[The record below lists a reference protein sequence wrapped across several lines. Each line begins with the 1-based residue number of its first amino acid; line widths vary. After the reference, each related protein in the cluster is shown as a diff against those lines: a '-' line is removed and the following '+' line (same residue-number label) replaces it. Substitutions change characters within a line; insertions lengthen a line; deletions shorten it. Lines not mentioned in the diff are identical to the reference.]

1 MRLAVARLNLT
12 IEISAPTDRVAVFFV
27 PQRMP
32 YWYGA
37 EMQAE
42 FTVLGGAAD
51 FAPGQKVQI
60 QGKLGRREVSLT
72 AVVTGYSFGHL
83 LEWRFQD
90 AYGVRGM
97 QRWEIE
103 PASEGCVVRMRD
115 EFDLPGPTGRLMD
128 WLLTR
133 HAVKRRG
140 LEYLERLKR
149 LAERR

>member
-1 MRLAVARLNLT
+1 MARLTFT
-12 IEISAPTDRVAVFFV
+12 IQIAAPPDRVAVFFV

-37 EMQAE
+37 EVQAQ

-51 FAPGQKVQI
+51 FAVGQKVQI
-60 QGKLGRREVSLT
+60 QGKLGKRGVSLT
-72 AVVTGYSFGHL
+72 AVITEHSFGHV

-90 AYGVRGM
+90 AYGVRGV

-103 PASEGCVVRMRD
+103 PEAEGSVVKMCD
-115 EFDLPGPTGRLMD
+115 EYALPGSMGRLLD

-133 HAVKRRG
+133 HAVRYRD
-140 LEYLERLKR
+140 LDYLERLKR

>member
-1 MRLAVARLNLT
+1 MARLSFT
-12 IEISAPTDRVAVFFV
+12 IEIAAPTDRVAVFFV

-42 FTVLGGAAD
+42 FAVLGGAAD
-51 FAPGQKVQI
+51 FALGQKVQI
-60 QGKLGRREVSLT
+60 RGKLGRREVSLT
-72 AVVTGYSFGHL
+72 AVVTEHSFGRV

-97 QRWEIE
+97 QRWELE
-103 PASEGCVVRMRD
+103 PAAGGCVVRMRD
-115 EFDLPGPTGRLMD
+115 EYELPGPTGRLFD

-133 HAVKRRG
+133 HGVKRRD
-140 LEYLERLKR
+140 LEYLERLRR
-149 LAERR
+149 LAEGR